1 MGMDKFA
8 ELDQMKRLTDFDA
21 HTVLEVQCVECM
33 ESAYGEVAIMT
44 YSTMRGGKRETGKV
58 LTPMRFAPREES
70 GTKCPMVMVYFG
82 KVEMKTGTG
91 TCHQM
96 EVAGSGGTAAEMAQL
111 AEDLRK
117 LSADDLKDRVNV
129 HTMSHFPHGTVFA
142 YSKVQSMPSRF
153 AQVEGKP
160 SEKAYTMSYE
170 TYVDNKYRQGNV
182 FIPKRAYTEAK
193 KNTPGVM
200 VYRGDA
206 VSKVGRK
213 YYDLS
218 VLGDMLK
225 TGILEDQQEF
235 QNLGKKVANTNK

>member
-8 ELDQMKRLTDFDA
+8 ELDQMKRLTDFEA
-21 HTVLEVQCVECM
+21 HTVLEVQCVERM
-33 ESAYGEVAIMT
+33 ESAYGEVDIMT
-44 YSTMRGGKRETGKV
+44 YSTVRRGKRETGKV
-58 LTPMRFAPREES
+58 LTPIRFAPREES
-70 GTKCPMVMVYFG
+70 GIKCPMVIVYFG
-82 KVEMKTGTG
+82 KVEMKSGTG

-96 EVAGSGGTAAEMAQL
+96 EVAGSGGTAAKMSQL

-117 LSADDLKDRVNV
+117 LSVDELKDRVNV

-153 AQVEGKP
+153 AQAEGKVD
-160 SEKAYTMSYE
+160 EKAYTMSYE
-170 TYVDNKYRQGNV
+170 TYIDSKPRQGNV

-193 KNTPGVM
+193 KNSPGVM

-213 YYDLS
+213 YYELS
-218 VLGDMLK
+218 VLGDMLE
-225 TGILEDQQEF
+225 TGLLEDQQEF
-235 QNLGKKVANTNK
+235 YNLSKKADNTNK